1 VADCDN
7 VSVGVGVG
15 GGLRRHGGG
24 SRGCA
29 LFTTVDDNLLRWQ
42 RTTNS
47 SQVGISTKSPNL
59 QPKKIFALWKGFPP
73 I

>member
-1 VADCDN
+1 
-7 VSVGVGVG
+7 
-15 GGLRRHGGG
+15 
-24 SRGCA
+24 
-29 LFTTVDDNLLRWQ
+29 LRWQ